1 MIGEMH
7 RLDTLAVV
15 LQQPEQLTLDRLRLC
30 EPGEHDVVVEMD
42 FTGISTG
49 TEKLL
54 WSGRMP
60 PFPGMGYPL
69 VPGYESVGH
78 ITHAGA
84 RAARQIGETVFVP
97 GARCFGEVRGLFGGA
112 AATVVVPSAR
122 ATPIDGR
129 LGEQAV
135 LLALAATAY
144 HALSADDAEEPDLIV
159 GHGVLGR
166 LLARLAVLAGRE
178 PPTVWERNPERA
190 EGAAGYAV
198 IHPDA
203 DQRRNYRAIYDVSGD
218 ANLLDTLI
226 ARLSPGG
233 QIALAGFYSEP
244 LAFQFAPAFMREAR
258 IRVAAEWREPDLAA
272 AKELVESGRLSLDG
286 LITHRSQASDAPA
299 AYRTAF
305 TDSSCLKMI
314 LDWRDLS

>member
-1 MIGEMH
+1 MIGEVH

-15 LQQPEQLTLDRLRLC
+15 LQQPELLTLDRLNLC
-30 EPGEHDVVVEMD
+30 EPGEEDVVVDMD

-49 TEKLL
+49 TERLL

-69 VPGYESVGH
+69 VPGYESVGR
-78 ITHAGA
+78 ITHAGS
-84 RAARQIGETVFVP
+84 RAKRAVGETVFVP

-112 AATVVVPSAR
+112 AAKVVVPSAR

-144 HALSADDAEEPDLIV
+144 HALGADDAVEPDLIV

-166 LLARLAVLAGRE
+166 LLARLSVLAGGE
-178 PPTVWERNPERA
+178 PPTVWERNPQRA
-190 EGAAGYAV
+190 QGASGYAV
-198 IHPDA
+198 IHPEA
-203 DQRRNYRAIYDVSGD
+203 DQRRNYHAIYDVSGD
-218 ANLLDTLI
+218 ANLLDALI
-226 ARLSPGG
+226 ARLAPEG
-233 QIALAGFYSEP
+233 QVTLAGFYGEP
-244 LAFQFAPAFMREAR
+244 LTFQFAPAFMRETR
-258 IRVAAEWREPDLAA
+258 IRIAAEWREPDLAA

-305 TDSSCLKMI
+305 TDTSCLKMI
-314 LDWRDLS
+314 LDWRDVP